1 MTGKLYL
8 VGTPIGNL
16 EDITYRAIRTLKE
29 VEMIAAEDTRHSRK
43 LLEYFEIETP
53 MTSYHEHNEEEKG
66 LQLVEKMLDGTSIAV
81 ITDAGM
87 PGISDPGYRLVV
99 KAWDAGIEVIPVP
112 GPTAMTTALI
122 SSGLTT
128 DRFTFEGF
136 LPRKKKQRQE
146 RLKELFTEPRTMI
159 FYEAPHRL
167 KDTLSDMEEVFG
179 SERVVMVG
187 RELTKKHEEKI
198 RGQVCELLAHFRS
211 TDPKGEIVMIVAG
224 NDLSNLTEEKGWEGM
239 TILEHLEALI
249 DAGLPKK
256 EAIKKVAKERSL
268 PKSDVYQEAIQIQ
281 ADRIG

>member
-29 VEMIAAEDTRHSRK
+29 VELIAAEDTRHSRK
-43 LLEYFEIETP
+43 LLEYFNIETP
-53 MTSYHEHNEEEKG
+53 MTSYHEHNEEEKS
-66 LQLVEKMLDGTSIAV
+66 LQLVEKMLDGRSIAV

-99 KAWDAGIEVIPVP
+99 KAWGAGVEVIPVP

-122 SSGLTT
+122 SSGLAT
-128 DRFTFEGF
+128 DHFTFEGF

-146 RLKELFTEPRTMI
+146 RLQELFTETRTMI

-167 KDTLSDMEEVFG
+167 KDTLSDLEEVFG
-179 SERVVMVG
+179 LERVVMVG

-198 RGQVCELLAHFRS
+198 RGQVSEVLNHFRS
-211 TDPKGEIVMIVAG
+211 IEPKGEIVLIVAG
-224 NDLSNLTEEKGWEGM
+224 NDLSNLMEEKGWEEM
-239 TILEHLEALI
+239 TILDHLEAMI
-249 DAGLPKK
+249 RAGLSKK
-256 EAIKKVAKERSL
+256 EAIKKVAKERNL
-268 PKSDVYQEAIQIQ
+268 PKSEVYQEAIQIQ
-281 ADRIG
+281 ADHIE